1 MQENCFVKQ
10 ILHISMHD
18 VSEVMQASYL
28 IQKEDEKAEEMGKFM
43 IVAKRLWSSF
53 FKVAEESVLTK
64 RQEELRAPINL
75 PIKRDLIQ
83 IRECTKQTIENL
95 TGDGYSL
102 YENS

>member
-53 FKVAEESVLTK
+53 F
-64 RQEELRAPINL
+64 
-75 PIKRDLIQ
+75 
-83 IRECTKQTIENL
+83 
-95 TGDGYSL
+95 
-102 YENS
+102 